1 MMSGQDADEEGPEPA
16 MAVRPV
22 PETLIRLAVPQ
33 ASESTS

>member
-1 MMSGQDADEEGPEPA
+1 MMSGNGEEGQEEEA

-33 ASESTS
+33 AFDSTP